1 MRLLLDTATFIWMAE
16 GHSKL
21 SAAAGSLIADASNE
35 LFLSAA
41 SAWEIAVKHD
51 LGRLDL
57 RMPPDEYVWQQ
68 RQLHRIESLSIDAAA
83 ALQSAKLPN
92 VHRDPFDRILISQ
105 AILGGM
111 ALVTPDR
118 LIRMYPVRT
127 VW

>member
-1 MRLLLDTATFIWMAE
+1 MRLLLDTATFIWTAE
-16 GHSKL
+16 GHTKL
-21 SAAAGSLIADASNE
+21 SVAARSLIADASNE

-41 SAWEIAVKHD
+41 SAWEIAIKHE

-57 RMPPDEYVWQQ
+57 RVPPDEYVWQQ
-68 RQLHRIESLSIDAAA
+68 RQLHRIESLSIDEAA

-111 ALVTPDR
+111 AIVTPDR

>member
-1 MRLLLDTATFIWMAE
+1 MRILLDTVTFIWMAE

-21 SAAAGSLIADASNE
+21 SAAARSLISDASNE
-35 LFLSAA
+35 IFLSAA

-57 RMPPDEYVWQQ
+57 RVPPDEYVSQQ
-68 RQLHRIESLSIDAAA
+68 RQLHRIESLSIDEAA
-83 ALQSAKLPN
+83 ALQSSKLPD

-111 ALVTPDR
+111 AIVTPDR
-118 LIRMYPVRT
+118 LIRRYPVRT